1 MTFFFCLLLCIGGPS
16 FGGTVSE
23 AETVRLRSEMKM
35 LAKRDA
41 WTGVERAF
49 RAAHALH
56 SELTFDDY
64 LLGAF
69 AAQALGYLATTR
81 QRLLSAHALQED
93 KTVLDWL
100 WNIDTEYV
108 RVRLAAN
115 PSDALI
121 YLDSAF
127 HPQTRTILEFAQ
139 SSLMTSGH
147 FDGFLP
153 SGTYTLGGFTF
164 DVGHDTGPVRIDT
177 RVNQEK
183 HSPRRL
189 TLR

>member
-1 MTFFFCLLLCIGGPS
+1 M
-16 FGGTVSE
+16 V
-23 AETVRLRSEMKM
+23 
-35 LAKRDA
+35 
-41 WTGVERAF
+41 
-49 RAAHALH
+49 
-56 SELTFDDY
+56 
-64 LLGAF
+64 
-69 AAQALGYLATTR
+69 
-81 QRLLSAHALQED
+81 
-93 KTVLDWL
+93 
-100 WNIDTEYV
+100 IDTEYV
-108 RVRLAAN
+108 PVRLAAN
-115 PSDALI
+115 SSDGLI

-139 SSLMTSGH
+139 GSLAETGR

-177 RVNQEK
+177 RVDREK